1 MAKPIQI
8 ARLVHIIRLLTTHK
22 NGLSAQSIADYLAD
36 EGDEYAFSNR
46 TIRRDFDDIY
56 IAFGID
62 ITLNAKEK
70 VWAINPDSI
79 ANKQSILDHLLLVDA
94 HRKAKNTGTLLLEVQ
109 PEKGLE
115 MLDPILTAISQNVL
129 ITFTHTSFGWETT
142 KAYQVLPYAVKEYQG
157 RWYLIATDNKQPIK
171 LKAFAL
177 DRISN
182 LEVTDIQVK
191 RKKIDME
198 SFFEHFY
205 GVAIAEGEPLQ
216 KVVLSFD
223 YEQGKYIKSLKLHP
237 SQVTLID
244 NEDELRVQ
252 LTLAF
257 PNGKAPYDLVMKLC
271 SFSCSVK
278 IIAPQSL
285 ADEVANYHKAAY
297 EQYQSS

>member
-1 MAKPIQI
+1 
-8 ARLVHIIRLLTTHK
+8 
-22 NGLSAQSIADYLAD
+22 
-36 EGDEYAFSNR
+36 
-46 TIRRDFDDIY
+46 
-56 IAFGID
+56 
-62 ITLNAKEK
+62 
-70 VWAINPDSI
+70 
-79 ANKQSILDHLLLVDA
+79 
-94 HRKAKNTGTLLLEVQ
+94 
-109 PEKGLE
+109 
-115 MLDPILTAISQNVL
+115 
-129 ITFTHTSFGWETT
+129 
-142 KAYQVLPYAVKEYQG
+142 
-157 RWYLIATDNKQPIK
+157 
-171 LKAFAL
+171 
-177 DRISN
+177 
-182 LEVTDIQVK
+182 
-191 RKKIDME
+191 ME
-198 SFFEHFY
+198 SFFDHFY

-216 KVVLSFD
+216 KVILSFD